1 MTSHKSVIY
10 GPVPSRRFGL
20 SLGVD
25 IISHKFCSYD
35 CIYCQLGPTTIH
47 TIQRQRFLSP
57 DRIFKE
63 LETALTSG
71 PYPDVVTLA
80 GSGEPTLHTDLDS
93 IIRGINDIAD
103 IPIVLITNGSLLH
116 LEEIRSEIA
125 GADILAP
132 SLDAG
137 DEETFRT
144 INKPCSGIEFN
155 EMVDGLRRAVEQ
167 FHGMVRLETMLVWGL
182 NTRYSQLEDLAR
194 LIRSIDAHHIDI
206 NTPVRPNPQ
215 RKLTLCP
222 PGLLEDFA
230 NRIGPKAQIIASYP
244 TEEDVVQRFEES
256 DLGER
261 IIRMISRRPCSLD
274 DIGAVTGAPRNHI
287 LKLLAAFEA
296 EGRVEERSGTEEIYF
311 FSPP

>member
-25 IISHKFCSYD
+25 IIPHKFCSYD
-35 CIYCQLGPTTIH
+35 CIYCQLGPTTTH

-103 IPIVLITNGSLLH
+103 IPIVLLTNGSLLH

-137 DEETFRT
+137 DEETFRV
-144 INKPCSGIEFN
+144 INQPCCGVQFDEMVSGIQT
-155 EMVDGLRRAVEQ
+155 AVEE
-167 FHGMVRLETMLVWGL
+167 FGGVIRLETMLVNGL
-182 NTRYSQLEDLAR
+182 NTSESQLNDLVG
-194 LIRSIDAHHIDI
+194 LIQTIDPDHVDI
-206 NTPVRPNPQ
+206 NTPVRPS
-215 RKLTLCP
+215 RLGEAELCP
-222 PGLLEDFA
+222 TTLLEDFA
-230 NRIGPKAQIIASYP
+230 RRIGSKAEIIAARRMNDIV
-244 TEEDVVQRFEES
+244 EGCFELG
-256 DLGER
+256 DLR
-261 IIRMISRRPCSLD
+261 DQILRMISRRPCSLG
-274 DIGAVTGAPRNHI
+274 DISAVTGEPRNHI
-287 LKLLAAFEA
+287 LKILMVLES
-296 EGRVEERSGTEEIYF
+296 EGRVERRTAHEEAYY